1 MNLKQI
7 KKILGIYQKLV
18 FLILIKYFS
27 SNKKYWSIDKMK
39 TQKEPKE
46 KENKTGDNLECSLN
60 LFFIE

>member
-1 MNLKQI
+1 MNLKLI

-18 FLILIKYFS
+18 LLILIIYFG
-27 SNKKYWSIDKMK
+27 SNQKYWSIDKMK

-60 LFFIE
+60 LFFIK